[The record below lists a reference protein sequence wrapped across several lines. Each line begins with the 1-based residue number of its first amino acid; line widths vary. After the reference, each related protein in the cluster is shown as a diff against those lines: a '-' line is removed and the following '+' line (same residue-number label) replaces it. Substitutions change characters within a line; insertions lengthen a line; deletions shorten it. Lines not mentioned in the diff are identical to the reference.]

1 MDASG
6 NEQSTALYGDQVAFL
21 KEMAATYNLPD
32 EHKAMRVLV
41 EHARRDG
48 DQEEIFKMIRCSRC
62 G

>member
-6 NEQSTALYGDQVAFL
+6 NEQSTALYRDQVAFL

-41 EHARRDG
+41 EYARWDG
-48 DQEEIFKMIRCSRC
+48 DRDDIFKMIRCQRC